1 MQFDEAKEI
10 LEEHGY
16 SLINE
21 KVSGLSI
28 DDYRDIVEDWLVRAS
43 KGAVDRDRAEELAS
57 EYGEEICGA
66 YDAGFTCQEEAE
78 DILYNEGIL

>member
-1 MQFDEAKEI
+1 MKLDEAKQ
-10 LEEHGY
+10 LLKKNGY

-43 KGAVDRDRAEELAS
+43 KGAVDKAKAEELAS

>member
-1 MQFDEAKEI
+1 MQIDEAKQI

-16 SLINE
+16 SLIDE
-21 KVSGLSI
+21 KVVGLSI
-28 DDYRDIVEDWLVRAS
+28 EDYRDIVEDWLVRAS
-43 KGAVDRDRAEELAS
+43 KGAVDKAKAEELAS

>member
-1 MQFDEAKEI
+1 MQIDEAKQI

-16 SLINE
+16 SLIDE
-21 KVSGLSI
+21 KTTGLSI
-28 DDYRDIVEDWLVRAS
+28 EDYRDIVEDWLVRAS
-43 KGAVDRDRAEELAS
+43 KGAVDKAKAEELAS

>member
-1 MQFDEAKEI
+1 MNLFEAKQI

-16 SLINE
+16 RLINE
-21 KVSGLSI
+21 KIAGLSI
-28 DDYRDIVEDWLVRAS
+28 EDYRDIVEDWLVRAS
-43 KGAVDRDRAEELAS
+43 KGAVDKAKAEELAS

>member
-1 MQFDEAKEI
+1 MQIDEAKQI

-16 SLINE
+16 SLIDE
-21 KVSGLSI
+21 KTTGLSI
-28 DDYRDIVEDWLVRAS
+28 EDYRDIVEDWLVRAS

>member
-1 MQFDEAKEI
+1 MQIDEAKQI

-16 SLINE
+16 RLINE
-21 KVSGLSI
+21 KTAGLSI
-28 DDYRDIVEDWLVRAS
+28 EDYRDIVEDWLVRAS
-43 KGAVDRDRAEELAS
+43 KGAVDRDRAEVLAS

>member
-1 MQFDEAKEI
+1 MIAIDFEALCKKYG
-10 LEEHGY
+10 LEY
-16 SLINE
+16 DL
-21 KVSGLSI
+21 SGLNI

-43 KGAVDRDRAEELAS
+43 KGAVDKDKAEELAM

>member
-1 MQFDEAKEI
+1 MNLDEAKEL
-10 LEEHGY
+10 LEKSGY
-16 SLINE
+16 RLINE
-21 KVSGLSI
+21 KVSGLNI

-43 KGAVDRDRAEELAS
+43 KGAVDKAKAEELAM